1 MKVKEL
7 KKLLENYSDDA
18 PVLIYEGGIIQD
30 LLTQSVT
37 DEVRQA
43 LKEYHNINADAE
55 VEQVRRKEYEFY
67 INGGVEE

>member
-43 LKEYHNINADAE
+43 LKEYHNIDAE
-55 VEQVRRKEYEFY
+55 VEQERRKEYEFY
-67 INGGVEE
+67 INGGFEE